1 MMARSKR
8 IGPAPAL
15 MRTRPGARSSGRRS
29 IACKTVLTGQL
40 LDGTMT
46 QVAILMGSK
55 SDWDVVKAARD
66 QLSALGVAS
75 DARVL
80 SAHRAPGPLHDYVT
94 KSPAKVFICAAG
106 GAAHLAGV
114 VASLTTRPV
123 IALPIAGKVMDGLDS
138 LLAMVQMP
146 KGVPVATVAINGAGN
161 AGLLAA
167 QILAVADPAL
177 AKKLVEHRAAEM
189 AKVLAE
195 KLE

>member
-1 MMARSKR
+1 
-8 IGPAPAL
+8 
-15 MRTRPGARSSGRRS
+15 
-29 IACKTVLTGQL
+29 
-40 LDGTMT
+40 MT
-46 QVAILMGSK
+46 QVSILMGSK
-55 SDWDVVKAARD
+55 SDWEVVKAARD
-66 QLSALGVAS
+66 QLTALGVQSEAK
-75 DARVL
+75 VL

-123 IALPIAGKVMDGLDS
+123 IALPIAGKYLDGLDS

-167 QILAVADPAL
+167 QILSVADAGL
-177 AKKLVEHRAAEM
+177 AKKLVEHRKAETD
-189 AKVLAE
+189 KVLSE

>member
-1 MMARSKR
+1 M
-8 IGPAPAL
+8 
-15 MRTRPGARSSGRRS
+15 
-29 IACKTVLTGQL
+29 V
-40 LDGTMT
+40 

-55 SDWDVVKAARD
+55 SDWEVVKAARD
-66 QLSALGVAS
+66 QLTALGVAS
-75 DARVL
+75 DSRVL

-123 IALPIAGKVMDGLDS
+123 IALPIAGKYLDGLDS

-167 QILAVADPAL
+167 QILAVSNAKL
-177 AKKLVEHRAAEM
+177 AKKVADHRVTEM
-189 AKVLAE
+189 KKVLAE

>member
-1 MMARSKR
+1 MA
-8 IGPAPAL
+8 
-15 MRTRPGARSSGRRS
+15 
-29 IACKTVLTGQL
+29 V
-40 LDGTMT
+40 

-55 SDWDVVKAARD
+55 SDWEVVKGARD
-66 QLSALGVAS
+66 ALQSLGVAT

-94 KSPAKVFICAAG
+94 KSPAKLFICAAG

-123 IALPIAGKVMDGLDS
+123 IALPIAGKHMDGLDS

-177 AKKLVEHRAAEM
+177 AKKLAEHRTAEM
-189 AKVLAE
+189 NKVLAE

>member
-1 MMARSKR
+1 MAS
-8 IGPAPAL
+8 AP
-15 MRTRPGARSSGRRS
+15 
-29 IACKTVLTGQL
+29 
-40 LDGTMT
+40 

-55 SDWDVVKAARD
+55 SDWEVVKASRD
-66 QLSALGVAS
+66 ILQTLGVA
-75 DARVL
+75 AEAKVI

-94 KSPAKVFICAAG
+94 ASPAKLFICAAG

-123 IALPIAGKVMDGLDS
+123 IALPIAGKVLDGLDS

-167 QILAVADPAL
+167 QILAVADAGL
-177 AKKLVEHRAAEM
+177 AQKLKDHRKSEM
-189 AKVLAE
+189 DKVLAE

>member
-1 MMARSKR
+1 MAS
-8 IGPAPAL
+8 GP
-15 MRTRPGARSSGRRS
+15 
-29 IACKTVLTGQL
+29 
-40 LDGTMT
+40 

-55 SDWDVVKAARD
+55 SDWDVVKGARD
-66 QLSALGVAS
+66 ALTSLGVACDS
-75 DARVL
+75 RVL

-94 KSPAKVFICAAG
+94 ASPAKVFICAAG

-123 IALPIAGKVMDGLDS
+123 IALPIAGKYMDGLDS

-167 QILAVADPAL
+167 QILAVADPTL
-177 AKKLVEHRAAEM
+177 AKKLVEHRASEM

>member
-1 MMARSKR
+1 MA
-8 IGPAPAL
+8 GP
-15 MRTRPGARSSGRRS
+15 
-29 IACKTVLTGQL
+29 
-40 LDGTMT
+40 

-55 SDWDVVKAARD
+55 SDWEVVKGARD
-66 QLSALGVAS
+66 ALTSLGVAVDS
-75 DARVL
+75 RVL
-80 SAHRAPGPLHDYVT
+80 SAHRAPGPLHEYVQA
-94 KSPAKVFICAAG
+94 SPAKVFICAAG

-114 VASLTTRPV
+114 VASFTTRPV
-123 IALPIAGKVMDGLDS
+123 IALPIAGKYMDGLDS

-177 AKKLVEHRAAEM
+177 GKKLQDHRASEM
-189 AKVLAE
+189 QKVLAE